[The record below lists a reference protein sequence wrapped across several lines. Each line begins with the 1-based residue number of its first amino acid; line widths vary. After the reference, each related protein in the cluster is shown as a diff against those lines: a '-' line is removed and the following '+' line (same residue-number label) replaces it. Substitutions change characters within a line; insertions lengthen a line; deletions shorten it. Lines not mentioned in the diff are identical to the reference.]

1 MVSERRYEE
10 MIRLLLEFT
19 TTPGTLGVLAAH
31 EGDNYFGF
39 NRHGI
44 ALGIVPNKTFAGTPR
59 MYASAVRTVV
69 SKVETDFTVEVR
81 LLLSFTSVGR
91 RNALCKL
98 VFLSSSSQMLI
109 LIRFGSLATM
119 PQVVVLSAKQP
130 SKVTLTLNGGTV
142 HTMTAVADQKTDVVH
157 SQVYS
162 AKLPMPQADFMWR
175 ATASF
180 ASSVDSKG
188 AGDLH
193 YPTVGDQSV
202 VVV

>member
-1 MVSERRYEE
+1 MAEEWSRLKVVELKEELKRRKVRGWGGYSQAFDGPTHNLQTVAVRLPRPLLEGWGVVGRCLLLSTTHTSPLLNLPNPPPLQLKLTDFRNKPLKKDQ

-69 SKVETDFTVEVR
+69 SKVETDFRVEVR

-98 VFLSSSSQMLI
+98 VFLSSSI
-109 LIRFGSLATM
+109 LDAR
-119 PQVVVLSAKQP
+119 
-130 SKVTLTLNGGTV
+130 
-142 HTMTAVADQKTDVVH
+142 
-157 SQVYS
+157 
-162 AKLPMPQADFMWR
+162 R
-175 ATASF
+175 C
-180 ASSVDSKG
+180 
-188 AGDLH
+188 
-193 YPTVGDQSV
+193 
-202 VVV
+202 

>member
-98 VFLSSSSQMLI
+98 VFLSSSI
-109 LIRFGSLATM
+109 LDAR
-119 PQVVVLSAKQP
+119 
-130 SKVTLTLNGGTV
+130 
-142 HTMTAVADQKTDVVH
+142 
-157 SQVYS
+157 
-162 AKLPMPQADFMWR
+162 R
-175 ATASF
+175 C
-180 ASSVDSKG
+180 
-188 AGDLH
+188 
-193 YPTVGDQSV
+193 
-202 VVV
+202 

>member
-109 LIRFGSLATM
+109 LIRFGSPYYAAGGSALRKATKQGDTHTQRWDCPHNDGCGGSKDRRGPLAG
-119 PQVVVLSAKQP
+119 LLGKA
-130 SKVTLTLNGGTV
+130 
-142 HTMTAVADQKTDVVH
+142 AD
-157 SQVYS
+157 
-162 AKLPMPQADFMWR
+162 A
-175 ATASF
+175 AS
-180 ASSVDSKG
+180 
-188 AGDLH
+188 
-193 YPTVGDQSV
+193 
-202 VVV
+202 